1 MIIIIIISSSSS
13 SSGTAVERAW
23 RSTAALFA
31 RRQPRRAA

>member
-1 MIIIIIISSSSS
+1 MIIIIISS